1 LRYITLATGGHVDH
15 GKTSLIK
22 ALTSIDTDRLPE
34 EKQRGMSIDVGF
46 AFVDLQKINTR
57 VEIID
62 VPGHERFLKNAIA
75 GLSSA
80 QGLILVVDANEG
92 LMPQTVEHLKL
103 AKSFGIEHCIVA
115 ITKIDRADPEL
126 IKLVKEDVEEFLRK
140 ENVKCFGFY
149 LVSSKEG
156 IGFDEL
162 KEGIAHY
169 VESLPEPPKDAF
181 FRMSVDS
188 AFHIRGYGTVL
199 RGSCMSGIVKE
210 GDTLILE
217 PLGIQAKVRNIQNH
231 GNFVKEGKAW
241 QRLAI
246 NLPEIDHK
254 LVERGF
260 WLVKRGELL
269 KTKITLI
276 SAYGIKPGKEYTF
289 FFGMRGVSGIPRH
302 IHEDVYMIRL
312 SQPVVCVR
320 SDRGAILDSSGRFVC
335 GYKLLDPN
343 PKRLS
348 KAFVKKHLHLLKE
361 DPITYY
367 LLESGVKG
375 MSIKELSAYF
385 GRAINP
391 QHTQSVRIGD
401 ILYHPDILKQ
411 VKERL
416 LDLIQNSKGV
426 IKLAEVVS
434 KLKITQGMLGYILK
448 DLRGYTVV
456 EGYLLDEKSAKIEE
470 LESFKKLMEFMQ
482 DGIREEN
489 DLFHF
494 KDVLTVAVK
503 KGYIHSLGEFLYIR
517 DDLFK
522 NFVEKLKEL
531 GDTFSLQQAKEK
543 LGLTRKYLI
552 PLLEYMDLKGLTQRE
567 GNVRKFTKDV

>member
-1 LRYITLATGGHVDH
+1 VDH

-92 LMPQTVEHLKL
+92 LMPQTAEHLKL

-162 KEGIAHY
+162 KEGIAHH

-188 AFHIRGYGTVL
+188 AFH
-199 RGSCMSGIVKE
+199 
-210 GDTLILE
+210 
-217 PLGIQAKVRNIQNH
+217 
-231 GNFVKEGKAW
+231 
-241 QRLAI
+241 
-246 NLPEIDHK
+246 
-254 LVERGF
+254 
-260 WLVKRGELL
+260 
-269 KTKITLI
+269 
-276 SAYGIKPGKEYTF
+276 
-289 FFGMRGVSGIPRH
+289 
-302 IHEDVYMIRL
+302 
-312 SQPVVCVR
+312 
-320 SDRGAILDSSGRFVC
+320 
-335 GYKLLDPN
+335 
-343 PKRLS
+343 
-348 KAFVKKHLHLLKE
+348 
-361 DPITYY
+361 
-367 LLESGVKG
+367 
-375 MSIKELSAYF
+375 
-385 GRAINP
+385 
-391 QHTQSVRIGD
+391 
-401 ILYHPDILKQ
+401 KQ

-434 KLKITQGMLGYILK
+434 KLKITQGILGYILK

-482 DGIREEN
+482 FSIKEEN
-489 DLFHF
+489 DLF
-494 KDVLTVAVK
+494 
-503 KGYIHSLGEFLYIR
+503 
-517 DDLFK
+517 
-522 NFVEKLKEL
+522 N
-531 GDTFSLQQAKEK
+531 
-543 LGLTRKYLI
+543 
-552 PLLEYMDLKGLTQRE
+552 
-567 GNVRKFTKDV
+567 NVRKFT